1 MAKQLRLSSLT
12 ALDNGHF
19 QATGTVDGKSFFART
34 KLWKGEPIFKI
45 QEDPGNG
52 DELAHV
58 RLADSRFS
66 RGTRIAVAR
75 FLKAARLEAQA
86 KPELDGLTLK
96 ELRAKAKEL
105 GVTGTHRKGITKDEV
120 RDLVKA
126 AA

>member
-1 MAKQLRLSSLT
+1 MAKQLELLSLT
-12 ALDNGHF
+12 PLDNGHF

-52 DELAHV
+52 DELAHI
-58 RLADSRFS
+58 RMAKSRFD
-66 RGTRIAVAR
+66 RGTRISVAR
-75 FLKAARLEAQA
+75 FLKAARVKAQA

-105 GVTGTHRKGITKDEV
+105 GVTGTHRKGITKTEV
-120 RDLVKA
+120 RELVQA

>member
-1 MAKQLRLSSLT
+1 MAKQLELLSLT

-58 RLADSRFS
+58 RMKDSRFD
-66 RGTRIAVAR
+66 RGTRISVAR
-75 FLKAARLEAQA
+75 FLKAARVKAQA

-105 GVTGTHRKGITKDEV
+105 GVTGTHRKGITKAEV
-120 RDLVKA
+120 RELVKA

>member
-12 ALDNGHF
+12 SLDNGHF
-19 QATGTVDGKSFFART
+19 QATGTVDGKSFTART

-45 QEDPGNG
+45 IEGE
-52 DELAHV
+52 ELAHV
-58 RLADSRFS
+58 RMADSRFN

-75 FLKAARLEAQA
+75 FLKAARLKAQA

-96 ELRAKAKEL
+96 ELRSKAKEL
-105 GVTGTHRKGITKDEV
+105 GVTGTHRKGITKSEV
-120 RDLVKA
+120 QDLVRA

>member
-1 MAKQLRLSSLT
+1 MAKQLELLSLT

-45 QEDPGNG
+45 QEATEGE
-52 DELAHV
+52 ELAHV
-58 RLADSRFS
+58 RMADSSFD
-66 RGTRIAVAR
+66 RGTRISVAR
-75 FLKAARLEAQA
+75 FLKAARVKAQA

-105 GVTGTHRKGITKDEV
+105 GVTGTHRKGITKAEV
-120 RDLVKA
+120 RELVKA